1 MRGAPGKLLLQRAS
15 PRPQSILFACTHNAV
30 RSPIAEALGRH
41 FFGRD
46 IYFAS
51 VGVQACEID
60 AFAVAVM
67 EEIGIDISDHTP
79 CSFADLEDTSF
90 DLIITLSPEAHHTA
104 LEFTRMLATRVIHW
118 PTLDP
123 TAVQGT
129 RATILEAYR
138 GVRDGLQKHI
148 KEFLDWHPMGSV

>member
-1 MRGAPGKLLLQRAS
+1 MGVAAGMLLSQRTS

-46 IYFAS
+46 VYFAS
-51 VGVQACEID
+51 VGVQSREVD

-67 EEIGIDISDHTP
+67 DEIGIDISGHTP

-90 DLIITLSPEAHHTA
+90 DLIVTLSPEAHHTA
-104 LEFTRMLATRVIHW
+104 LEFTRMLATRVVYW

-129 RATILEAYR
+129 RETILEAYR
-138 GVRDGLQKHI
+138 GVREGLQKRI
-148 KEFLDWHPMGSV
+148 EELLDWHPMGSI